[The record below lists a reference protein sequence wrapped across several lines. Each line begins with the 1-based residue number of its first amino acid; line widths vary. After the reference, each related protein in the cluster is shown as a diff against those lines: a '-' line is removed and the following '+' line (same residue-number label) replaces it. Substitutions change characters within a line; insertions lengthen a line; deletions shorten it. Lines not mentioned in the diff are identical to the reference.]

1 MAFEKTIEREALNEL
16 PLKVFKG
23 PIHFVDSY
31 KQMKALL
38 PKLSS
43 LSSLGF
49 DTETRPSF
57 KKGRNNKVSLLQ
69 LATPTES
76 FLFRINK
83 IGLPLE
89 IREILSNPD
98 VLKVGA
104 AIRDDIKSLQSIES
118 FEPQGFVDLQ
128 SIVGDYGIEV
138 LSLKKLSAIVL
149 DFRISKSQQLS
160 NWEADELT
168 EAQRKYAAT
177 DAWVSVLIHNKLLKA
192 TKNNSSKK

>member
-1 MAFEKTIEREALNEL
+1 MAFEKTIERDALNEL

-23 PIHFVDSY
+23 PIHLVDSY
-31 KQMKALL
+31 KQLKPLL
-38 PKLSS
+38 PKLTS
-43 LSSLGF
+43 LSYLGF

-83 IGLPLE
+83 TGLPLE

-104 AIRDDIKSLQSIES
+104 AIRDDIKTLQAIES
-118 FEPQGFVDLQ
+118 FEPQGFIDLQ
-128 SIVGDYGIEV
+128 SIVGEYGIEV
-138 LSLKKLSAIVL
+138 LSLKKLSAIVCG
-149 DFRISKSQQLS
+149 FRISKSQQLS
-160 NWEADELT
+160 NWEADDLT
-168 EAQRKYAAT
+168 EAQQKYAAT
-177 DAWVSVLIHNKLLKA
+177 DAWVSILIYNKLLSA
-192 TKNNSSKK
+192 KNNSSKK

>member
-1 MAFEKTIEREALNEL
+1 MAFEKNIEREALNEL

-23 PIHFVDSY
+23 PIHIVDR
-31 KQMKALL
+31 KEQLNALL

-43 LSSLGF
+43 LSYLGF

-57 KKGRNNKVSLLQ
+57 KKGRNNKVALLQ
-69 LATPTES
+69 LSTPTES

-89 IREILSNPD
+89 IRKILSNPD

-118 FEPQGFVDLQ
+118 FEPQGFEDLQ
-128 SIVGDYGIEV
+128 SMVGEYGIEV

-149 DFRISKSQQLS
+149 AFRISKSQQLS

-168 EAQRKYAAT
+168 EAQQKYAAT
-177 DAWVSVLIHNKLLKA
+177 DSWVSVLIYNKLMTA
-192 TKNNSSKK
+192 KNNSSKK